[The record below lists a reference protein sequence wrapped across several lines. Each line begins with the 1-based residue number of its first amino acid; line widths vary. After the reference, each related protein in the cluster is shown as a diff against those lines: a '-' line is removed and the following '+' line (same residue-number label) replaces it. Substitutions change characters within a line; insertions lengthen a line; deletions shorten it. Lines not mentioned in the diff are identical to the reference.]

1 MRGVDRWFEPPGRQG
16 PCRNPVFPRVPFC
29 ERIARRHIPVSAIT
43 LTFGLAGL
51 LTGCAA
57 LEQAPLTYSSVNTLG
72 LSVAAATPQQPG
84 LDVTIGFK
92 SADVAYTPV
101 AVAKKCR
108 ENNSKDCSEIVPIK
122 GTSKGLSHSSSSDA
136 ADAQRHE
143 INKLLDEQKEKRTQ
157 LLKLQTGAASIPSVC
172 PADAAQAESADAGDE
187 VDAAATDPAPA
198 IAISQDCLN
207 ARKDAADLV
216 KNEDSLDQRITE
228 ITKLLPAMEQELG
241 RLSLEEK
248 TDSNLEDSYSVFGT
262 FNGDAGANKEGG
274 TLQLGKTF
282 STGVAAQRYSEGL
295 KTAAATVAMKQC
307 LDALTAM
314 LTAGKI
320 TGDDMV
326 KAGMSLC
333 SKPAETSK
341 P

>member
-1 MRGVDRWFEPPGRQG
+1 M
-16 PCRNPVFPRVPFC
+16 
-29 ERIARRHIPVSAIT
+29 RHIPLPTIALT
-43 LTFGLAGL
+43 LSTASLLAGC
-51 LTGCAA
+51 TS
-57 LEQAPLTYSSVNTLG
+57 LEQAPLTYSSVNTMG

-101 AVAKKCR
+101 AVAKKCS
-108 ENNSKDCSEIVPIK
+108 ENNTKDCSEIVPIK
-122 GTSKGLSHSSSSDA
+122 GTSKGLSHSSSSEA
-136 ADAQRHE
+136 ADAKRHE
-143 INKLLDEQKEKRTQ
+143 INKLLDEQKDRRAQ
-157 LLKLQTGAASIPSVC
+157 LLDLQTSAASISRVC
-172 PADAAQAESADAGDE
+172 PADAAAAEPTDAGDE
-187 VDAAATDPAPA
+187 ADAAATDPAPA
-198 IAISQDCLN
+198 PAVTISQDCLN
-207 ARKDAADLV
+207 ARKAAADLDENTE
-216 KNEDSLDQRITE
+216 KLNERITE
-228 ITKLLPAMEQELG
+228 ITELLPAMQQELG

-248 TDSNLEDSYSVFGT
+248 TNSNLEDSYSVFGT

-307 LDALTAM
+307 LEALTAM